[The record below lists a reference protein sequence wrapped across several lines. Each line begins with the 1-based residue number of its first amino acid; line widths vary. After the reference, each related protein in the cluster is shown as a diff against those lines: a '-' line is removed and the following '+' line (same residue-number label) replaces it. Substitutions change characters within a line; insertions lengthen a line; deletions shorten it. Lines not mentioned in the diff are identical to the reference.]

1 MSDFAG
7 ALWVRGEETIQALP
21 ALSGSTIE
29 IGDLLKISGS
39 TVERVGATTDNL
51 IFIGVAKE
59 AHYST
64 EGQKLISVA
73 IRNGRAVYKI
83 GLDAAAT
90 VAPGANLQ
98 MYTTTPHQVLTPSD
112 TDAVAMAAQAVT
124 SGLSLEVIF
133 SLPNKTGGPRL
144 VGDAS

>member
-1 MSDFAG
+1 MADFAG
-7 ALWVRGEETIQALP
+7 ALWVRGEETIQSLP

-29 IGDLLKISGS
+29 IGDLLKVSGS

-51 IFIGVAKE
+51 VFIGVAKE
-59 AHYST
+59 AHAST
-64 EGQKLISVA
+64 EAQKNISVA

-90 VAPGANLQ
+90 VVVGANLQ

-112 TDAVAMAAQAVT
+112 TDAVAMAAQCVASAT
-124 SGLSLEVIF
+124 SLEVIF
-133 SLPNKTGGPRL
+133 SLPYKTGGPRL

>member
-39 TVERVGATTDNL
+39 TVERCAATTDDVK
-51 IFIGVAKE
+51 FIGVAKE
-59 AHYST
+59 AHAST

-73 IRNGRAVYKI
+73 IRNAQSVYKI

-90 VAPGANLQ
+90 VAVGANLQ
-98 MYTTTPHQVLTPSD
+98 LYTTTPHQVLTPSD
-112 TDAVAMAAQAVT
+112 TDAVAMAAQSVASAT
-124 SGLSLEVIF
+124 SLEVIF
-133 SLPNKTGGPRL
+133 SLPNTTTGPKL